1 MKFGIIL
8 PNKAGHIKK
17 HVKKSVSFCLEN
29 MQKIQSM
36 RNGSIEVSNVLA
48 LIRHTFNEF
57 GDLQV
62 NMFSYFMFMV
72 LIGHRYLLEYN
83 PLFII

>member
-1 MKFGIIL
+1 
-8 PNKAGHIKK
+8 
-17 HVKKSVSFCLEN
+17 

-62 NMFSYFMFMV
+62 NIISYFIFIV
-72 LIGHRYLLEYN
+72 LIGHRYLLEYHL
-83 PLFII
+83 LFIFSFTFFNRRKG

>member
-1 MKFGIIL
+1 MLLK
-8 PNKAGHIKK
+8 NAGQIESNA
-17 HVKKSVSFCLEN
+17 KSVSFCLEN

-62 NMFSYFMFMV
+62 NIISYLIFIV
-72 LIGHRYLLEYN
+72 LIGHRYLLEYH
-83 PLFII
+83 LLSIF

>member
-1 MKFGIIL
+1 ML
-8 PNKAGHIKK
+8 LNNAGQIESNAKK
-17 HVKKSVSFCLEN
+17 CFFCLEN

-62 NMFSYFMFMV
+62 NIISNFIFIV
-72 LIGHRYLLEYN
+72 LIGHRYLLEYHL
-83 PLFII
+83 LFIF

>member
-1 MKFGIIL
+1 MQKI
-8 PNKAGHIKK
+8 
-17 HVKKSVSFCLEN
+17 VSFCLEN

-62 NMFSYFMFMV
+62 NIISHFMFIV
-72 LIGHRYLLEYN
+72 LIGHINLLEYN
-83 PLFII
+83 ILFIT

>member
-1 MKFGIIL
+1 ML
-8 PNKAGHIKK
+8 LNNAGQIESNAKK
-17 HVKKSVSFCLEN
+17 CFFYLEN

-57 GDLQV
+57 GDLKV
-62 NMFSYFMFMV
+62 NIISYFIFIV
-72 LIGHRYLLEYN
+72 LIGHRYLLEYHL
-83 PLFII
+83 LFIF